1 MTMLKTL
8 GALAL
13 VLAAGGVAEAADTF
27 LSGDVF
33 ASTAGGRYE
42 QWRKV
47 TGTWTLIDTLT
58 NSSGS
63 GFTTGSA
70 FDSAGNFYGT
80 DFSNGTVSQ
89 FLGAS
94 TPHTRTTWTS
104 GLSAPE
110 SIAFSSSGTMYVGQA
125 GGAIVRLS
133 GTGTVA
139 QTYGISGHSDWI
151 DLAAD
156 QTTMYYTH
164 EGSTI
169 LRHNLTT
176 DTGMSDFASGL
187 THAFALRIL
196 GDGGVLVADQNDVK
210 RFDSSGTQVATY
222 DVSGENSWFS
232 LNLDPDG
239 TSF

>member
-1 MTMLKTL
+1 
-8 GALAL
+8 
-13 VLAAGGVAEAADTF
+13 
-27 LSGDVF
+27 
-33 ASTAGGRYE
+33 
-42 QWRKV
+42 
-47 TGTWTLIDTLT
+47 
-58 NSSGS
+58 
-63 GFTTGSA
+63 
-70 FDSAGNFYGT
+70 
-80 DFSNGTVSQ
+80 
-89 FLGAS
+89 
-94 TPHTRTTWTS
+94 
-104 GLSAPE
+104 
-110 SIAFSSSGTMYVGQA
+110 MYVGQA

-239 TSF
+239 TSFWSGSYGSGSLYKFDIATGTLLDSFSTGHGSGALYGVSVFGERTAATVTAVPLPPAGWMGLGMLGALAGLGVIRRRRMTAV